1 MHALM
6 RIFHGAG
13 DFDDRG
19 EIHHYSSAAENLS
32 SGRKNCDTGVTVHTV
47 CGSGGVSKTS
57 AAAAHTPT
65 LDIFNCHRPRSLQ
78 CIM

>member
-47 CGSGGVSKTS
+47 CGSGVVSKTS
-57 AAAAHTPT
+57 AAAAHTSTFT
-65 LDIFNCHRPRSLQ
+65 LYLLFTPH
-78 CIM
+78 